1 MFEIFMYAGEQFSN
15 ELPRRQPKLGMGM
28 AGGMGVGVVV
38 GVVCAVCMFFTFNKV
53 LSVMFLW

>member
-15 ELPRRQPKLGMGM
+15 ELPRRQPKLGM
-28 AGGMGVGVVV
+28 GMGVGVVV